1 MKIQHFYDKDT
12 ATFTYVLSDDDTKKC
27 AIIDS
32 VMGYDIFSGKTS
44 NAPADLVIDYVTK
57 QNLKVEWILETH
69 AHADHLTASNYIK
82 EKLGGK
88 IAIGENIKE
97 VIKFWA
103 PIFNTTKDTPLD
115 GSQFDHLFKDGEK
128 FAIGNLE
135 VTTMYT
141 PGHTPAC
148 VSYLV
153 EDCVFVGDTIFTPK
167 MGTARTD
174 FPGGSAKTLY
184 CSIQKLLSLPNET
197 KIFVGHDYPEE
208 GEEPQFLCTVL
219 DQKKNNILI
228 NESVS
233 EAQYVEVRNKRD
245 VGKAVPKLLLPSIQV
260 NIRAGKF
267 GSAED
272 NAVKYTKIPLNKI

>member
-32 VMGYDIFSGKTS
+32 IMGYDIFSGKTS

-57 QNLKVEWILETH
+57 QNLKIEWILETH

-103 PIFNTTKDTPLD
+103 PVFNTIKDTPLD

-128 FAIGNLE
+128 FSIGNLQ
-135 VTTMYT
+135 VTTMFT

-184 CSIQKLLSLPNET
+184 YSIQKLLSLPNET
-197 KIFVGHDYPEE
+197 KIFLGHDYPEE

-228 NESVS
+228 NETVS
-233 EAQYVEVRNKRD
+233 EAQYVEARNKRD

-260 NIRAGKF
+260 NIRAGRF
-267 GSAED
+267 GLAED
-272 NAVKYTKIPLNKI
+272 NEVKYIKIPLNKI

>member
-1 MKIQHFYDKDT
+1 MKIQHFYDIDT
-12 ATFTYVLSDDDTKKC
+12 ATFTYVVSCETTKNC

-44 NAPADLVIDYVTK
+44 TIPADKIINYVK
-57 QNLKVEWILETH
+57 ENNLSVEWILETH
-69 AHADHLTASNYIK
+69 AHADHLTASSFLK

-115 GSQFDHLFKDGEK
+115 GSQFDHLFFDSEK
-128 FAIGNLE
+128 FSIGNLE
-135 VTTMYT
+135 VKVIHT

-148 VSYLV
+148 VSYLIG
-153 EDCVFVGDTIFTPK
+153 DCIFVGDTIFTPK

-184 CSIQKLLSLPNET
+184 HSIQKLLSLPNKT
-197 KIFVGHDYPEE
+197 KIFIGHDYPES
-208 GEEPQFLCTVL
+208 GKEPQFVCTVL
-219 DQKKNNILI
+219 EQKQHNILI
-228 NESVS
+228 NETVS
-233 EAQYVEVRNKRD
+233 EEQYIEVRNKRD
-245 VGKAVPKLLLPSIQV
+245 TGKAVPKLLLPSIQV

-272 NAVKYTKIPLNKI
+272 NGVRYIKVPLDKL

>member
-135 VTTMYT
+135 VTTMFT

-148 VSYLV
+148 LSYLV

-208 GEEPQFLCTVL
+208 GMEPQFLCTVL

-228 NESVS
+228 NETVS

-245 VGKAVPKLLLPSIQV
+245 VGKAVPKLLLPSMQV

-267 GSAED
+267 GLAED
-272 NAVKYTKIPLNKI
+272 NAVKYIKIPLNKI

>member
-97 VIKFWA
+97 VIKFWV
-103 PIFNTTKDTPLD
+103 PVFNTIKDTPLD
-115 GSQFDHLFKDGEK
+115 GSQFDHLFKDAEK
-128 FAIGNLE
+128 FSIGNLQ
-135 VTTMYT
+135 VTIIFT

-148 VSYLV
+148 ASYLV
-153 EDCVFVGDTIFTPK
+153 EDCVFVGDTIFTPR

-174 FPGGSAKTLY
+174 FPGGSAKNLY
-184 CSIQKLLSLPNET
+184 YSIQKILSLPNET

-219 DQKKNNILI
+219 DQKKHNILI
-228 NESVS
+228 NETVS
-233 EAQYVEVRNKRD
+233 EAQYVEIRNKRD

-267 GSAED
+267 GLAEG
-272 NAVKYTKIPLNKI
+272 NEVKYIKIPLNKI

>member
-135 VTTMYT
+135 VTAMFT

-208 GEEPQFLCTVL
+208 GEGPQFLCTVL

-272 NAVKYTKIPLNKI
+272 NAVKYIKIPLNKI

>member
-135 VTTMYT
+135 VTTMFT

-208 GEEPQFLCTVL
+208 GEGPQFFCTVL

-228 NESVS
+228 NETIS
-233 EAQYVEVRNKRD
+233 EGQYVEVRNKRD

-267 GSAED
+267 GLAED
-272 NAVKYTKIPLNKI
+272 NEVKYIKIPLNKI